1 LGVAFVISSIN
12 SFDRD
17 RHGMVSDN
25 SSTSSPLDLTTAYV
39 ELQRLLIQS
48 PDTAKLLDRIAALA
62 SDVTAPPSS
71 CGITLSRAGAV
82 STVAFSST
90 LAKRADEI
98 QYATNQG
105 PCLHSM
111 RSGQVVHVTDLATDT
126 RWPAYQLEA
135 LALGVRSSVSIPL
148 VVEEKPVGALNI
160 YTDTERQFSE
170 NDISNVRAFA
180 DQASA
185 SLTLVFRHS
194 EQLELEEQLR
204 NALSTRAVIDQALG
218 IIMAQ
223 QRCNSTEAFAVLRK
237 TSQDRNV
244 KVADIAGELILRV
257 TGHAAQPPRP
267 FTQR

>member
-1 LGVAFVISSIN
+1 MVLDYSSASGPLN
-12 SFDRD
+12 L
-17 RHGMVSDN
+17 
-25 SSTSSPLDLTTAYV
+25 TSAYV
-39 ELQRLLIQS
+39 ELQRVLIQS

-62 SDVTAPPSS
+62 SDVTTPPSS
-71 CGITLSRAGAV
+71 CGITLSREGEV
-82 STVAFSST
+82 STVAYSST
-90 LAKRADEI
+90 LAMRADEV

-111 RSGQVVHVTDLATDT
+111 RSGQVVHVVDLATDS
-126 RWPAYQLEA
+126 RWPANRLEA
-135 LALGVRSSVSIPL
+135 MALGVRGSVSIPL
-148 VVEEKPVGALNI
+148 VVDGKPVGTLNI
-160 YTDTERQFSE
+160 YTDTDRQLSE
-170 NDISNVRAFA
+170 TDIANVRAFA

-194 EQLELEEQLR
+194 EQMALEEQLR

-237 TSQDRNV
+237 ASQDRNV
-244 KVADIAGELILRV
+244 KVAVVASELILKV
-257 TGHAAQPPRP
+257 TGHPPQPPRP

>member
-1 LGVAFVISSIN
+1 VAFVISSIN

-17 RHGMVSDN
+17 RHGMVLDY
-25 SSTSSPLDLTTAYV
+25 SSASGPLDLTSAYV
-39 ELQRLLIQS
+39 ELQRVLIQS

-62 SDVTAPPSS
+62 SDVTTPPSS
-71 CGITLSRAGAV
+71 CGITLSREGQV
-82 STVAFSST
+82 STVAYSST
-90 LAKRADEI
+90 LAMRADEV

-111 RSGQVVHVTDLATDT
+111 RSGQVVHVVDLATDS
-126 RWPAYQLEA
+126 RWPAYRLEA
-135 LALGVRSSVSIPL
+135 MALGVRGSVSIPL
-148 VVEEKPVGALNI
+148 VVEGKPVGTLNI
-160 YTDTERQFSE
+160 YTDTDREFSE
-170 NDISNVRAFA
+170 TDIANVRAFA

-194 EQLELEEQLR
+194 EQMALEEQLR

-237 TSQDRNV
+237 ASQDRNV
-244 KVADIAGELILRV
+244 KVAVIASELILKV
-257 TGHAAQPPRP
+257 TGHPPQPPRP